1 MCESHFRFD
10 VPYLTESF
18 LADMCW
24 SKKLVLVKT
33 LLTYIL
39 TYDMERSPAW
49 EVNQFSVSQEIPH
62 ILWSLKVHYCIHM
75 CPPPAPIPSS
85 RSEAF
90 CMNISEQDT
99 FLQWV
104 VSTSPSPQA
113 GGPPPVGCPRLLI
126 QYIRG
131 YPPYWRPSLHP
142 QPEDAPCP
150 GDRDSLFF
158 QYSGKLLPDYKV
170 SRHSRPQSA
179 SLVMISKG
187 IWATQAV
194 VINYYYLP
202 GCTTFPHLPAPIE
215 HL

>member
-1 MCESHFRFD
+1 M
-10 VPYLTESF
+10 
-18 LADMCW
+18 
-24 SKKLVLVKT
+24 T

-62 ILWSLKVHYCIHM
+62 ILWSLNVHYCIHM

-126 QYIRG
+126 QYIRS
-131 YPPYWRPSLHP
+131 YPPYWRPFLHP
-142 QPEDAPCP
+142 QPEDAPCR
-150 GDRDSLFF
+150 GDRDPLIMELKDSLSDGFYWLKSDF
-158 QYSGKLLPDYKV
+158 LVNILPNVSSLLQNKRPEGSDSYIQELCLKMSYLISERKLHQTVLLCSY
-170 SRHSRPQSA
+170 
-179 SLVMISKG
+179 
-187 IWATQAV
+187 
-194 VINYYYLP
+194 
-202 GCTTFPHLPAPIE
+202 
-215 HL
+215 